1 MSAVTGVDLR
11 DHWHRWSKMGP
22 MGKLVVTEPPD
33 TSAPRRSWIPAPR
46 RSPENNVVPRRV
58 VRCGLSVTG
67 FGLSA
72 LFYCLSFTPS
82 LLPRPWFLQG
92 VVAGLTGAIGYAAGT
107 AIGALVRLRWWPAR
121 RVERIAWHLLF
132 ALVPL
137 LILICLWLGTRW
149 QRALRVRLGMQPQQ
163 EYDAL
168 RTVGISLLTFGVLLL
183 FARLM
188 RLGAHG
194 IARMIGHLV
203 PEYAAYCAGFVVVT
217 MVGYGAFD
225 GLVFDNLYTTAD
237 RSAAVTDSG
246 TGRGVV
252 RPSSRL
258 RSGSP
263 ESMISWDSLGRQGR
277 NFVAKAPSPDQ
288 LTAFTGR
295 PSVEPIRLYA
305 GLASAED
312 VGARAALIVREMDRT
327 GAFDRSVVA
336 VFTPTG
342 TGWVDNDVTSSL
354 EYMYGGDTALVSM
367 QYSYLPSS
375 ISFAV
380 DRSKVTEAAAALITA
395 VHDRWAAMPSSARP
409 KLLIFGE
416 SLGTYG
422 TEKTFGTAERM
433 VDGADGI
440 LLEGPTFANPIHQQ
454 LTARREPGSP
464 VWDPRYPALPVE
476 FASRATELRAL
487 TGVRPKVVYMQNSS
501 DPVVWWSPSLL
512 WHRPGWLRGERGPDV
527 TPDMHWYPV
536 VTFWQT
542 TVDLIFAN
550 KVPVGHGHVY
560 KSSTVDGWAAV
571 APPPGW
577 TVDDTVRLRALLDQ

>member
-1 MSAVTGVDLR
+1 MR
-11 DHWHRWSKMGP
+11 R
-22 MGKLVVTEPPD
+22 LVVTEPPG

-46 RSPENNVVPRRV
+46 RSPENNVVPRRM
-58 VRCGLSVTG
+58 VRCGMSVTG

-107 AIGALVRLRWWPAR
+107 AVGALVRLRWWPSR
-121 RVERIAWHLLF
+121 RAERIAWHLLF
-132 ALVPL
+132 ALLPL
-137 LILICLWLGTRW
+137 LIVVFLWLGTRW
-149 QRALRVRLGMQPQQ
+149 QRELRVRLGMQPQQ

-183 FARLM
+183 IARLL
-188 RLGAHG
+188 RLAAHG
-194 IARMIGHLV
+194 VARLLGRLV
-203 PEYAAYCAGFVVVT
+203 PEYAAYCAGFLVVT

-225 GLVFDNLYTTAD
+225 GLLVGNLYTTAD
-237 RSAAVTDSG
+237 RSAALTDSG

-252 RPSSRL
+252 QPGTSL
-258 RSGSP
+258 RSGGPGSLV
-263 ESMISWDSLGRQGR
+263 SWDSLGRQGR
-277 NFVAKAPSPDQ
+277 NFVANAPGVAD
-288 LTAFTGR
+288 LTAFGGR
-295 PSVEPIRLYA
+295 TAREPIRLYA

-312 VGARAALIVREMDRT
+312 VRDRAALLVREMDRT
-327 GAFDRSVVA
+327 GAFDRAVVA

-354 EYMYGGDTALVSM
+354 EYMYGGDTALISM

-380 DRSKVTEAAAALITA
+380 DRSKVIEAAAALITA
-395 VHDRWAAMPSSARP
+395 VHDRWAAMPVTARP

-422 TEKTFGTAERM
+422 TEKTFGSAEEM
-433 VDGADGI
+433 VEGADGI
-440 LLEGPTFANPIHQQ
+440 LLEGPTFANPIHRR
-454 LTARREPGSP
+454 LTDDRDPGST
-464 VWDPRYPALPVE
+464 VWDPAYAALPVA
-476 FASRATELRAL
+476 FASRADELRDLADN
-487 TGVRPKVVYMQNSS
+487 RPKVVYMQNSS
-501 DPVVWWSPSLL
+501 DPVVWWNPSLL

-550 KVPVGHGHVY
+550 KVPIGHGHVY
-560 KSSTVDGWAAV
+560 KSSAVDGWAAV
-571 APPPGW
+571 APPVGW
-577 TVDDTVRLRALLDQ
+577 TVGDTIRLRALLDH